1 MGDATVSIYKHDPDR
16 SHTYRVNGLR
26 GIVKTGFV
34 SQQFPIAGASSAS
47 TASARGKSTA
57 SARGKKSSAKADIR
71 HIRSLVEGE
80 SGMAIEIFFF
90 NTSNDNESIYTSFN
104 ASPAVKALKNEL
116 YPHLTEE
123 NKSKIDLDE
132 DVDNVS
138 IAIFPMGTFSRH
150 TGALNLFEKKNTLF
164 FQHEMNNN
172 IKVGYAAGKKSG
184 GSKTRKLK
192 KKLKR
197 NLKKKLKRKTRRVNK
212 K

>member
-1 MGDATVSIYKHDPDR
+1 MGDATVSIYKHEPDR

-26 GIVKTGFV
+26 GIVESGFI
-34 SQQFPIAGASSAS
+34 SQQFPISGALSAS
-47 TASARGKSTA
+47 KATTSKASARS
-57 SARGKKSSAKADIR
+57 KKSSAKAPADIR

-90 NTSNDNESIYTSFN
+90 NTSNDNEGIYTSFN
-104 ASPAVKALKNEL
+104 ASPAVKDLKNEL

-123 NKSKIDLDE
+123 NKGKIDLDE

-150 TGALNLFEKKNTLF
+150 TGALNLFEKKNTRF
-164 FQHEMNNN
+164 FQHEMED
-172 IKVGYAAGKKSG
+172 IKVGYAAGKKKSG

-192 KKLKR
+192 KKLK
-197 NLKKKLKRKTRRVNK
+197 KKLKRKTRRVNK

>member
-1 MGDATVSIYKHDPDR
+1 MGDATVSIYKHEPDR
-16 SHTYRVNGLR
+16 SHTYHVNGLR
-26 GIVKTGFV
+26 GIVESGFI
-34 SQQFPIAGASSAS
+34 SQQFPISGALSAS
-47 TASARGKSTA
+47 KATTSKASARS
-57 SARGKKSSAKADIR
+57 KKSSAKAPADIR

-90 NTSNDNESIYTSFN
+90 NTSNDNEGIYTSFN
-104 ASPAVKALKNEL
+104 ASPAVKDLKNEL

-123 NKSKIDLDE
+123 NKGKIDLDE

-150 TGALNLFEKKNTLF
+150 TGALNLFEKKNTRF
-164 FQHEMNNN
+164 FQHEMED
-172 IKVGYAAGKKSG
+172 IKVGYAAGKKKSG

-192 KKLKR
+192 R
-197 NLKKKLKRKTRRVNK
+197 KLKRKVKRKTIRVNK